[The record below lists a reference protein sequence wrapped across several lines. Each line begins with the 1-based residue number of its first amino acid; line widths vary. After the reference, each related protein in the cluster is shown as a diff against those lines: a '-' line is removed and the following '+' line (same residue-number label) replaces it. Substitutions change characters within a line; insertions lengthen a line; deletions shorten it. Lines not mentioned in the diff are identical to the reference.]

1 MFYRSPKE
9 QDSLSEISKLFYEL
23 SSSEKI
29 IGTINE
35 KGITGVSH
43 DKLIH
48 INNHLSSS
56 NCWSNVQDWTV
67 YVKYTIKHPDGDVF
81 ISDNISN
88 TESNISR
95 EDEVLNYDAYFS
107 GGILKLYR
115 LCSNKPPKGRFNT
128 KKYTNVRVSRVK
140 TFSYC
145 TERSS
150 FLFKLE
156 IVWNGKSKED
166 ASSSEPRFIFSLET
180 DDYIKSSKNSMYSAV
195 SFIEKCLDIVS
206 LGTNLRQT
214 LDNIS

>member
-9 QDSLSEISKLFYEL
+9 QDSLPEISKLFSGL
-23 SSSEKI
+23 SHSEKVV
-29 IGTINE
+29 GVINE
-35 KGITGVSH
+35 IGITGVSH

-48 INNHLSSS
+48 INNHLGSS

-81 ISDNISN
+81 ISDNINNTKSN
-88 TESNISR
+88 VSR
-95 EDEVLNYDAYFS
+95 ETSVLTYDAEFS
-107 GGILKLYR
+107 GGILNLYR
-115 LCSNKPPKGRFNT
+115 ISLDKPKGRFNT
-128 KKYTNVRVSRVK
+128 KKYNNVRVSRVK

-180 DDYIKSSKNSMYSAV
+180 DDSIKSSKDSMYSSV
-195 SFIEKCLDIVS
+195 SFVEKCLDIVS
-206 LGTNLRQT
+206 LGKDVRQA
-214 LDNIS
+214 LKL